1 MNIATIID
9 VIDAYPKPCRLAFYL
24 TFEIVIIN
32 LANVRSDHLRRC
44 EKLFNTTEVT
54 RVRKWQQYI

>member
-24 TFEIVIIN
+24 TFEIVNIN
-32 LANVRSDHLRRC
+32 LANVRSDHFGVAKSYSILR
-44 EKLFNTTEVT
+44 K
-54 RVRKWQQYI
+54 

>member
-1 MNIATIID
+1 MNITTFVD

-24 TFEIVIIN
+24 TLEIVNIN
-32 LANVRSDHLRRC
+32 LANVRSDLLRRC

-54 RVRKWQQYI
+54 RIRKCQQYI